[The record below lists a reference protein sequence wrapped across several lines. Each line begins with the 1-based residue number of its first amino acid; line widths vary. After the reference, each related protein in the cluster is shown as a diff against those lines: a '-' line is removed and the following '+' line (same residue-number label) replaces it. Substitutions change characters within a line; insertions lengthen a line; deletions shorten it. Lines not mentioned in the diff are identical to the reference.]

1 MIRQYGAYRFKP
13 CPPFPANK
21 RVGTVPVGSIVYIQD
36 GVSPLSGFTRAIV
49 CREPWIV
56 EAWLPR
62 EYSKW
67 NADTRHFRTVRMSG
81 GHLAQVR
88 SLWDRRRVKH
98 VADWILLQCID
109 AGLEK
114 LCQARQQ
121 GKYAANH
128 VSQKQPVFL
137 HADQTLLPDL

>member
-1 MIRQYGAYRFKP
+1 MIHQYGAYRFKP
-13 CPPFPANK
+13 CAVSLANK

-36 GVSPLSGFTRAIV
+36 GVRPLSGVTKAIV

-67 NADTRHFRTVRMSG
+67 DANTRRFRTVRMSG

-88 SLWDRRRVKH
+88 NLRDRRRVKH

-109 AGLEK
+109 AGLEE
-114 LCQARQQ
+114 LCQARQ
-121 GKYAANH
+121 
-128 VSQKQPVFL
+128 
-137 HADQTLLPDL
+137 